1 MSSNTI
7 SLLNGSVP
15 RIPEVRGSARLPE
28 FESLQPAKKDEEGK
42 ELPPLGQ
49 QHSDTQQQLQSAVS
63 ELNDFVQN
71 IRRNLEFT
79 IDDESGRIV
88 IKVIDS
94 ESKEIIRQIPPEEA
108 VQLAQALEGTRDGTI
123 LNAKA

>member
-1 MSSNTI
+1 M
-7 SLLNGSVP
+7 
-15 RIPEVRGSARLPE
+15 RLPE
-28 FESLQPAKKDEEGK
+28 LESLKPAKQNEEGK

-49 QHSDTQQQLQSAVS
+49 QRDDQQQRLQNAVS

>member
-1 MSSNTI
+1 MRLAELEALKT
-7 SLLNGSVP
+7 
-15 RIPEVRGSARLPE
+15 AR
-28 FESLQPAKKDEEGK
+28 QNEEGK

-49 QHSDTQQQLQSAVS
+49 QGDDQQQRLQNAVS

-71 IRRNLEFT
+71 IRRNLEFS

>member
-7 SLLNGSVP
+7 SVLNGVQ
-15 RIPEVRGSARLPE
+15 RTHEVRANDRVSTAKELDTAKPAEDGKRLPLPE
-28 FESLQPAKKDEEGK
+28 EVAGAKQQRLQD
-42 ELPPLGQ
+42 
-49 QHSDTQQQLQSAVS
+49 AVG
-63 ELNDFVQN
+63 ELNSFVQN

-94 ESKEIIRQIPPEEA
+94 ESKEVIRQIPPEEA
-108 VQLAQALEGTRDGTI
+108 VQLARTLEHAKDGTI

>member
-7 SLLNGSVP
+7 SVLNGVP
-15 RIPEVRGSARLPE
+15 RPPEVRGNDRISIAREQDTAKPAEDGKRLPPPE
-28 FESLQPAKKDEEGK
+28 ASGDAKQQRLQD
-42 ELPPLGQ
+42 
-49 QHSDTQQQLQSAVS
+49 AVS
-63 ELNDFVQN
+63 ELNSFVQN

-94 ESKEIIRQIPPEEA
+94 ESKEVIRQIPPEEA
-108 VQLAQALEGTRDGTI
+108 VQLARTLEHATDGTL